1 MSYSDFVQ
9 VKAYYF
15 SSFLNFIEFIN
26 TVGCFFMG
34 VESNKTFISSIRANT
49 IENEWEGKGILC
61 SLQKVGT

>member
-1 MSYSDFVQ
+1 
-9 VKAYYF
+9 
-15 SSFLNFIEFIN
+15 
-26 TVGCFFMG
+26 MG